1 MLEAICFQT
10 LDVLRAMAADAGAAP
25 LRVLFVDG
33 GASQNALLLQ
43 MQADLL
49 QVRAPCGRT
58 AAPRLRLRARHL
70 SAAGLVCKLGSP
82 PPVVH

>member
-58 AAPRLRLRARHL
+58 AAPRCRSRRWLGTPRLRR
-70 SAAGLVCKLGSP
+70 GCDF
-82 PPVVH
+82 VHVT